1 MTTGAALHPRLAAMF
16 CFQSMIMGA
25 QAMLLTGHMDA
36 LGFSGS
42 QIGWVRATSAL
53 AAVVSPLAIGALAD
67 RRFPAQI
74 LLGLSYLVCV
84 PVLWLAWRQTAFLGL
99 LALMAVYALA
109 YQPTRGLANA
119 IAFRHLA
126 DRARF
131 GHVRVWGTFG
141 WIAVAWGLSGWKG
154 MP

>member
-1 MTTGAALHPRLAAMF
+1 MRVTTGAALHPRLAAMF

-67 RRFPAQI
+67 RRFPAHI
-74 LLGLSYLVCV
+74 LLGLSSGGRRRSSAC
-84 PVLWLAWRQTAFLGL
+84 WRW
-99 LALMAVYALA
+99 
-109 YQPTRGLANA
+109 YQQRRWPGAA
-119 IAFRHLA
+119 SQMEF
-126 DRARF
+126 
-131 GHVRVWGTFG
+131 
-141 WIAVAWGLSGWKG
+141 
-154 MP
+154 